1 MIRFDFQ
8 KAFPFQP
15 TVEHKQWIKEIIRR
29 EEKTPGDVS
38 YLFCDDEYVFQNNV
52 QFLNHDTLT
61 DIITFDECVGDWVQG
76 NILISFDR
84 VVENAEKFQVNLQDE
99 ILRVLAHGVLH
110 LCGYKDKTDDEAVVM
125 RRKENEAIDLYQK
138 MFNHKNQ

>member
-8 KAFPFQP
+8 EQFSFKP
-15 TVEHKQWIKEIIRR
+15 TLSHKQWIKQIIRR
-29 EEKTPGDVS
+29 EGKTPGDVT
-38 YLFCDDEYVFQNNV
+38 YFFCKDDYIYEQNV
-52 QFLNHDTLT
+52 HFLNHDTLT

-84 VVENAEKFQVNLQDE
+84 VKENAAHFNVLLEDE

-110 LCGYKDKTDDEAVVM
+110 LCGYKDKTEEESALM
-125 RRKENEAIDLYQK
+125 RKKENEAIALYYK
-138 MFNHKNQ
+138 MFNRNNQ

>member
-8 KAFPFQP
+8 EEYNFKP
-15 TVEHKQWIKEIIRR
+15 TLVHKQWIKEIVRK
-29 EEKTPGDVS
+29 EDKTPGDIS
-38 YLFCDDEYVFQNNV
+38 YFFCSDEYIYQQNV

-61 DIITFDECVGDWVQG
+61 DIITFDDCVADLVQG

-84 VVENAEKFQVNLQDE
+84 VEENAKQFAVQLQDE

-110 LCGYKDKTDDEAVVM
+110 LCGYRDKTEEEAALM
-125 RRKENEAIDLYQK
+125 RKKENEAIKLYYN
-138 MFNHKNQ
+138 FL